1 MELSRQR
8 DARVEAQLPQRPI
21 AQRSQQGAVAVEFA
35 FIFPILF
42 LLMYGIVVYSYVF
55 VLNSALNYAVQE
67 SVASALRVAPAEANS
82 VRQIEAL
89 NRARAA
95 LQWLPQAQRDRVF
108 ANEALI
114 VTFDQS
120 CSAAAAISDC
130 IRVRLTMPIQNPALF
145 PRLTLP
151 LVGTIPPL
159 PQSLSAEA
167 VARI

>member
-1 MELSRQR
+1 MRVNQQRQ
-8 DARVEAQLPQRPI
+8 QR
-21 AQRSQQGAVAVEFA
+21 GAVAVEFA

-67 SVASALRVAPAEANS
+67 SVASALRVAPAEPNAA
-82 VRQIEAL
+82 RQTEAL

-95 LQWLPQAQRDRVF
+95 LQWLPQSQRDRVF
-108 ANEALI
+108 SNEGQI

-120 CSAAAAISDC
+120 CTPEPAVSDC
-130 IRVRLTMPIQNPALF
+130 IRVRLTMPIQDPALF